1 MQDHAFN
8 TCVEPVDSTP
18 ATGSLGDHSA
28 APFTWASAC
37 RIHAPIVFGIRVL
50 TETLS
55 QCDCARLKHGVR
67 RWNIQP
73 MAIGIPSGIARVFD
87 GKWMRQIV
95 LAIRQSLQAENPVGA
110 GAIETAA

>member
-18 ATGSLGDHSA
+18 ATGSLGHHSA
-28 APFTWASAC
+28 EPFTWASAC

-55 QCDCARLKHGVR
+55 QCDCARRKHGVR

-73 MAIGIPSGIARVFD
+73 MAIGTPSGIARVFD
-87 GKWMRQIV
+87 GKWMRI
-95 LAIRQSLQAENPVGA
+95 LAGGEPGCSWCNRDSCLRRWCAV
-110 GAIETAA
+110 